1 MSLGREQMIAS
12 QVNELIRV
20 IQDHSPAD
28 VDTVLAYL
36 VESAVEY
43 VPGAEYAGVTI
54 AGRRG
59 DVRTAAATHAYPKIL
74 DEIQQRW
81 AQGPCLSTTW
91 EHHVIKIDDIQD
103 EVRWPDYCRE
113 VATTTPI
120 RSVLSYQLFADHQTM
135 GALNF
140 CAQTAEVFDSAAVEA
155 GMVVATH
162 IALAW
167 NLARHDRQFR
177 SALAT
182 RDVIGQAKG
191 MFMER
196 YKIDAVQAFE
206 LLNDCRRTRIHRSS
220 TSRAI
225 SSSRITASAPA
236 TTDGSAGMMTGC
248 PPG

>member
-1 MSLGREQMIAS
+1 MTLSREQMIAS

-36 VESAVEY
+36 VQSAAEY
-43 VPGAEYAGVTI
+43 VPNAEYAGVTI
-54 AGRRG
+54 AGRHG
-59 DVRTAAATHAYPKIL
+59 GVSTAAATHEYPKIL
-74 DEIQQRW
+74 DQIQQRW
-81 AQGPCLSTTW
+81 EQGPCLSAAW
-91 EHHVIKIDDIQD
+91 EHQVIKIDDIQD

-120 RSVLSYQLFADHQTM
+120 RSVLSFQLFADHRTM

-140 CAQTAEVFDSAAVEA
+140 YAQTADVFDSAAVEA

-162 IALAW
+162 VALAW
-167 NLARHDRQFR
+167 NLARRDQQFR

-182 RDVIGQAKG
+182 RDIIGQAKG

-196 YKIDAVQAFE
+196 FKIDAVQAFE
-206 LLNDCRRTRIHRSS
+206 VLKRLSQNSNTPLVDIAQEIVRSEHR
-220 TSRAI
+220 
-225 SSSRITASAPA
+225 
-236 TTDGSAGMMTGC
+236 GCAGDN
-248 PPG
+248 